1 MQNSAYSKDYGDTQ
15 VQDKSKFVRKS
26 CDQESLLDSEKIKPS
41 HSVIDM
47 NLSKQ
52 RQNGT
57 KNQGKQFSFDMKLD
71 IFDIK
76 QKKATNR
83 NRLSQVVINFR

>member
-15 VQDKSKFVRKS
+15 LHDKSNFVRKS
-26 CDQESLLDSEKIKPS
+26 CDQESLLNSEKLKPS

-57 KNQGKQFSFDMKLD
+57 KNQGKQSSYDVKQRWIKKLN
-71 IFDIK
+71 IK
-76 QKKATNR
+76 E
-83 NRLSQVVINFR
+83 LEI

>member
-15 VQDKSKFVRKS
+15 VHDKSNFVRKS
-26 CDQESLLDSEKIKPS
+26 CDQESLLNSEKIKPS

-57 KNQGKQFSFDMKLD
+57 KNQGKQWSFVAKLGTFE
-71 IFDIK
+71 I
-76 QKKATNR
+76 
-83 NRLSQVVINFR
+83 INLIELQN